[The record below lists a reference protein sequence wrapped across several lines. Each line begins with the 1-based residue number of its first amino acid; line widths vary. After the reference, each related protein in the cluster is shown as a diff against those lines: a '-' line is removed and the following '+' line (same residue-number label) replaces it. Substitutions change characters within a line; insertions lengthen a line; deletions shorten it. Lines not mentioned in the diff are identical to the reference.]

1 MDVFF
6 SELDRYLFGMGR
18 HYELYEKMGA
28 HPCEVEGKQGVH
40 FAVWAPHAKA
50 VSLVSDRNGWNPERD
65 PMHPLEGSGIYE
77 LFVPDMGVG
86 ELYKYA
92 ILTRSN
98 EWIYK
103 ADPYGFSSEYRPG
116 TASITEDLS
125 AFSWKDKKWMKERK
139 RNWDESPMAIY
150 EVHLGSWKREGNPDR
165 DGFITYQQAGRD
177 LAEYCNYMGYTHV
190 ELMGI
195 LEHPFDGSWGYQVT
209 GYYAPT
215 SRHGSPKAFMEMID
229 ILHQAGIGVILDW
242 VPAHFPKDSHGLSEF
257 DGEACYEH
265 PEDRKSVV

>member
-103 ADPYGFSSEYRPG
+103 ADPYGFSSE
-116 TASITEDLS
+116 
-125 AFSWKDKKWMKERK
+125 
-139 RNWDESPMAIY
+139 
-150 EVHLGSWKREGNPDR
+150 
-165 DGFITYQQAGRD
+165 
-177 LAEYCNYMGYTHV
+177 
-190 ELMGI
+190 
-195 LEHPFDGSWGYQVT
+195 
-209 GYYAPT
+209 
-215 SRHGSPKAFMEMID
+215 
-229 ILHQAGIGVILDW
+229 
-242 VPAHFPKDSHGLSEF
+242 
-257 DGEACYEH
+257 
-265 PEDRKSVV
+265 